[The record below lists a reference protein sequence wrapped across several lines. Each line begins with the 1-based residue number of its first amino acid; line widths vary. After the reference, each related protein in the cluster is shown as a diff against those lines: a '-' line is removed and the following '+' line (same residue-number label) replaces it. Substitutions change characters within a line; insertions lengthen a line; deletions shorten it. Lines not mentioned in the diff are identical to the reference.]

1 MTQHKNEE
9 EVDLG
14 SVFLI
19 IGRGI
24 SNFFKFIGSIFSSIF
39 HAIIS
44 ILLFF
49 KNNRIKLGLAFFIGA
64 VIGLLVELKE
74 EKEFGSNLLVQT
86 NFDSARQLYNNID
99 FYDDL
104 VQQKNYAMLAKI
116 FNLEEEAAAS
126 LRRFTIEPIKNGN
139 DIITSFDALVLSIDT
154 TTVKSYSFQ
163 DFKQQFTKFNYKV
176 HTIEVQATK
185 NDVFSSIDEVIIAA
199 ITENSYFNKLKELTN
214 ENLNRTNTLLR
225 KNLAQTDSLHRI
237 YKKVLLEEAR
247 NQNQGTSIDFGNQVK
262 TNKELALFE
271 TTLTLNEELKSV
283 SEEITEKSEII
294 NVISNFQPIGYEIKG
309 VSENRGVQF
318 ALASFFLMILYLLVL
333 KLNVYLEN
341 YSQKK

>member
-24 SNFFKFIGSIFSSIF
+24 SKFFKFIGKIFSSIF
-39 HAIIS
+39 HALIT

-49 KNNRIKLGLAFFIGA
+49 KKNRIKLGLAFVIGA
-64 VIGLLVELKE
+64 VIGLFVEWNE

-104 VQQKNYAMLAKI
+104 VQQKNHAMLAKI
-116 FNLEEEAAAS
+116 FNLEEDAAAS

-185 NDVFSSIDEVIIAA
+185 SDVFSSIDEVIISA
-199 ITENSYFNKLKELTN
+199 ITENNYFNKLKELTN

-237 YKKVLLEEAR
+237 YKKVLLEEAK
-247 NQNQGTSIDFGNQVK
+247 NQKQGTSIDFGNRAK

-318 ALASFFLMILYLLVL
+318 ALASLVLMILYLLIL